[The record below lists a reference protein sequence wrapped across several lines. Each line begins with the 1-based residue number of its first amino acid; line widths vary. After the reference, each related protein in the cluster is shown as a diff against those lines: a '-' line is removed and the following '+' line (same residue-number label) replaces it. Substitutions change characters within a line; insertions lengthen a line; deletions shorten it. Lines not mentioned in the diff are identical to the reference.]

1 MKRVLIVDD
10 DRATSAGMADVVEE
24 WGYEVES
31 ADTVK
36 AGWASVSKLVPDV
49 AIVDLKLPDGSGLDL
64 LHRIKETYPDVSV
77 VILTGHATVDSAVKA
92 LKVGAED
99 YVTKPVDLP
108 RLQVILKTV
117 EDKQL
122 MKQEILELRRQLQ
135 KVGALGHLVGKSRS
149 MQRLFEEVEMVANT
163 DAGIF
168 IVGESGSVK
177 EVVAN
182 TIHTLSRRR
191 NKPFIAFNCGAI
203 SPTLIES
210 EIFGHEKGAFTN
222 AIKRRE
228 GYFEMAKGGVVF
240 LDEIT
245 EMPIELQVKLL
256 RVLEEGR
263 FRRVGGNEEINIDA
277 RIIAAS
283 NRDPQKAIADGKLR
297 EDLYYRLNVFPIEV
311 PPLRERLEDIPLF
324 AHFFLQKLNET
335 EEKKVENIDGD
346 FIEALQAYEW
356 NGNVRELRNVINRAF
371 IMARGNTLSVDCL
384 PDKLLG
390 ARKRRSRNAVTIPLG
405 QPMEEVERL
414 VIEET
419 LHMTDGD
426 RPKGARGDDEQTFE
440 PTYEVLEGKEKVLS
454 ELKAAAKK
462 ADMVFIASD
471 PDREGEAIGWHV
483 MSLLGGDS
491 RKVRRVLFH
500 EITKN
505 AVRKAIEHPT
515 DIDMNKVNAQQA
527 RRVLDRLVG
536 YKLSP
541 LLWDKVRRGLSAG
554 RVQSV
559 AMKMIVDREDDIKA
573 FVPQEYWTFAAK
585 LEAGN
590 PPPFIAKLAKIEGK
604 KAEVGN
610 EQDARKIEAALKSG
624 SFNVDTIT
632 RKEKKK

>member
-1 MKRVLIVDD
+1 MKRILIVDD

-24 WGYEVES
+24 WGYEPEL

-36 AGWASVSKLVPDV
+36 AGWSSISKLVPDV

-64 LHRIKETYPDVSV
+64 LHRIKENYPDISV
-77 VILTGHATVDSAVKA
+77 IILTGHATVDSAVKA

-135 KVGALGHLVGKSRS
+135 KMGALGHLVGKSRA

-168 IVGESGSVK
+168 IVGESGSGK

-182 TIHTLSRRR
+182 TIHSLSRRK
-191 NKPFIAFNCGAI
+191 NKPFIAFNCGAS

-228 GYFEMAKGGVVF
+228 GYFELAKGGTVF

-256 RVLEEGR
+256 RVLEEGK

-335 EEKKVENIDGD
+335 EDKNVDKIDP
-346 FIEALQAYEW
+346 E
-356 NGNVRELRNVINRAF
+356 F
-371 IMARGNTLSVDCL
+371 IMARTDTLTVECL
-384 PDKLLG
+384 PDKLAG
-390 ARKRRSRNAVTIPLG
+390 NRRKRSKNSVTIPLG
-405 QPMEEVERL
+405 QPMEEVERI
-414 VIEET
+414 VI
-419 LHMTDGD
+419 
-426 RPKGARGDDEQTFE
+426 
-440 PTYEVLEGKEKVLS
+440 
-454 ELKAAAKK
+454 
-462 ADMVFIASD
+462 
-471 PDREGEAIGWHV
+471 
-483 MSLLGGDS
+483 
-491 RKVRRVLFH
+491 
-500 EITKN
+500 
-505 AVRKAIEHPT
+505 
-515 DIDMNKVNAQQA
+515 
-527 RRVLDRLVG
+527 
-536 YKLSP
+536 
-541 LLWDKVRRGLSAG
+541 
-554 RVQSV
+554 
-559 AMKMIVDREDDIKA
+559 
-573 FVPQEYWTFAAK
+573 
-585 LEAGN
+585 
-590 PPPFIAKLAKIEGK
+590 
-604 KAEVGN
+604 
-610 EQDARKIEAALKSG
+610 
-624 SFNVDTIT
+624 
-632 RKEKKK
+632 

>member
-24 WGYEVES
+24 WGYEPEL

-36 AGWASVSKLVPDV
+36 AGWNSINKLVPDV

-77 VILTGHATVDSAVKA
+77 IILTGHATVDSAVKA

-108 RLQVILKTV
+108 RLQVILKSV

-135 KVGALGHLVGKSRS
+135 KMGALGHLVGKSPR
-149 MQRLFEEVEMVANT
+149 MQRLFEEIEMVANT
-163 DAGIF
+163 DANVF
-168 IVGESGSVK
+168 IVGESGSGK

-182 TIHTLSRRR
+182 TIHSLSRRR

-228 GYFEMAKGGVVF
+228 GYFELAKGGTVF

-263 FRRVGGNEEINIDA
+263 FRRVGGNDEINIDA
-277 RIIAAS
+277 RIVAAS
-283 NRDPQKAIADGKLR
+283 NRDPQKAIGDGKMR

-324 AHFFLQKLNET
+324 SHFFLQKLNET
-335 EEKKVENIDGD
+335 EEKNVDKIDGE
-346 FIEALQAYEW
+346 FIEALQAYQW
-356 NGNVRELRNVINRAF
+356 PGNVRELRNVINRAF
-371 IMARGNTLSVDCL
+371 IMARTDTLTVDCL
-384 PDKLLG
+384 PDKLAG
-390 ARKRRSRNAVTIPLG
+390 GRRKKSRNSVSIPLG
-405 QPMEEVERL
+405 QPMEEVERI

-419 LHMTDGD
+419 LNMTDGD
-426 RPKGARGDDEQTFE
+426 RRRTAEILGISYKTLYNKTKKYKSAGGEDDDEE
-440 PTYEVLEGKEKVLS
+440 
-454 ELKAAAKK
+454 
-462 ADMVFIASD
+462 
-471 PDREGEAIGWHV
+471 
-483 MSLLGGDS
+483 
-491 RKVRRVLFH
+491 
-500 EITKN
+500 
-505 AVRKAIEHPT
+505 
-515 DIDMNKVNAQQA
+515 
-527 RRVLDRLVG
+527 
-536 YKLSP
+536 
-541 LLWDKVRRGLSAG
+541 
-554 RVQSV
+554 
-559 AMKMIVDREDDIKA
+559 
-573 FVPQEYWTFAAK
+573 
-585 LEAGN
+585 
-590 PPPFIAKLAKIEGK
+590 
-604 KAEVGN
+604 
-610 EQDARKIEAALKSG
+610 
-624 SFNVDTIT
+624 
-632 RKEKKK
+632 

>member
-24 WGYEVES
+24 WGYEPEV

-36 AGWASVSKLVPDV
+36 AGWAAISKLVPDV
-49 AIVDLKLPDGSGLDL
+49 SIVDLKLPDGSGLDL

-77 VILTGHATVDSAVKA
+77 IILTGHATVDSAVKA

-108 RLQVILKTV
+108 RLQVILKSI
-117 EDKQL
+117 EDKQM

-135 KVGALGHLVGKSRS
+135 KMGALGHLVGKSPR
-149 MQRLFEEVEMVANT
+149 MQRLFEEIEMVANT
-163 DAGIF
+163 DANVF
-168 IVGESGSVK
+168 IVGESGSGK

-228 GYFEMAKGGVVF
+228 GYFELAKGGTVF

-263 FRRVGGNEEINIDA
+263 FRRVGGNDEINIDA
-277 RIIAAS
+277 RIVAAS
-283 NRDPQKAIADGKLR
+283 NRDPQKAIGDGKMR

-324 AHFFLQKLNET
+324 SHFFLQKLNEA
-335 EEKKVENIDGD
+335 EEKNVDKIDGE

-356 NGNVRELRNVINRAF
+356 PGNVRELRNVINRAF
-371 IMARGNTLSVDCL
+371 IMARTDTLTVDCL
-384 PDKLLG
+384 PEKLAG
-390 ARKRRSRNAVTIPLG
+390 GRRKRSKNSVVIPLG

-419 LHMTDGD
+419 LSMTDGD
-426 RPKGARGDDEQTFE
+426 RRKTAEILGISYKTLYNK
-440 PTYEVLEGKEKVLS
+440 T
-454 ELKAAAKK
+454 KK
-462 ADMVFIASD
+462 
-471 PDREGEAIGWHV
+471 
-483 MSLLGGDS
+483 
-491 RKVRRVLFH
+491 
-500 EITKN
+500 
-505 AVRKAIEHPT
+505 
-515 DIDMNKVNAQQA
+515 
-527 RRVLDRLVG
+527 
-536 YKLSP
+536 YK
-541 LLWDKVRRGLSAG
+541 SAG
-554 RVQSV
+554 G
-559 AMKMIVDREDDIKA
+559 EDEDEE
-573 FVPQEYWTFAAK
+573 P
-585 LEAGN
+585 
-590 PPPFIAKLAKIEGK
+590 
-604 KAEVGN
+604 
-610 EQDARKIEAALKSG
+610 
-624 SFNVDTIT
+624 
-632 RKEKKK
+632 

>member
-24 WGYEVES
+24 WGYEVEA

-36 AGWASVSKLVPDV
+36 AGWAAVSKLVPDV

-64 LHRIKETYPDVSV
+64 LHKIKETYPDVSV

-117 EDKQL
+117 EDKQQ

-135 KVGALGHLVGKSRS
+135 KMGALGHLVGKSRA

-168 IVGESGSVK
+168 IVGESGSGK

-182 TIHTLSRRR
+182 TIHTLSRRK

-228 GYFEMAKGGVVF
+228 GYFELAKGGTVF

-324 AHFFLQKLNET
+324 AHFFLQKLNES
-335 EEKKVENIDGD
+335 EEKKVDNIEPD
-346 FIEALQAYEW
+346 FIEALQQFDW
-356 NGNVRELRNVINRAF
+356 PGNVRELRNVINRAF
-371 IMARGNTLSVDCL
+371 IMARTGSLTVECL

-390 ARKRRSRNAVTIPLG
+390 SRQKRSKNGVTIPLG
-405 QPMEEVERL
+405 QPMEEVERI

-419 LHMTDGD
+419 LNMTDGD
-426 RPKGARGDDEQTFE
+426 RRKTAEILGISYKTLYNKTKKYKAAGPEDEDDEE
-440 PTYEVLEGKEKVLS
+440 
-454 ELKAAAKK
+454 
-462 ADMVFIASD
+462 
-471 PDREGEAIGWHV
+471 
-483 MSLLGGDS
+483 
-491 RKVRRVLFH
+491 
-500 EITKN
+500 
-505 AVRKAIEHPT
+505 
-515 DIDMNKVNAQQA
+515 
-527 RRVLDRLVG
+527 
-536 YKLSP
+536 
-541 LLWDKVRRGLSAG
+541 
-554 RVQSV
+554 
-559 AMKMIVDREDDIKA
+559 
-573 FVPQEYWTFAAK
+573 
-585 LEAGN
+585 
-590 PPPFIAKLAKIEGK
+590 
-604 KAEVGN
+604 
-610 EQDARKIEAALKSG
+610 
-624 SFNVDTIT
+624 
-632 RKEKKK
+632 